1 MPEWQDQNHIGAVLG
16 CASVS
21 DGDQGAT
28 EDRHCLCMTPE
39 KSRRGSAGEGSPLS
53 SPLRYAQGLKSR
65 GSFFGLIAFGVTTTV
80 LVALYLLV
88 IGKKDHLSACWL
100 YENDI
105 DGSCAQVMHLNLQ
118 PC

>member
-1 MPEWQDQNHIGAVLG
+1 
-16 CASVS
+16 
-21 DGDQGAT
+21 
-28 EDRHCLCMTPE
+28 MTPE

>member
-1 MPEWQDQNHIGAVLG
+1 
-16 CASVS
+16 
-21 DGDQGAT
+21 
-28 EDRHCLCMTPE
+28 MTPE

-65 GSFFGLIAFGVTTTV
+65 GSFFSLTAFGVATTL

-88 IGKKDHLSACWL
+88 SGRKDHLSACWL

-105 DGSCAQVMHLNLQ
+105 DGSCAQVRLLKPLYAPKPAESGTCAFVSCQ
-118 PC
+118 DCRRT